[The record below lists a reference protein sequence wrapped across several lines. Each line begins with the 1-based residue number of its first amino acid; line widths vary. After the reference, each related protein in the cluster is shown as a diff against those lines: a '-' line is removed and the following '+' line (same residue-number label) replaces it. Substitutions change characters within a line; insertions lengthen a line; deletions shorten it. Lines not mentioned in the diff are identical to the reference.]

1 MVLQLHLI
9 KGWVASL
16 LFLTYFVEGV
26 KFAHRSPQH
35 GAAPFW
41 SSWEFQSRWRGSRE
55 QQLLLGNLLNWLTPI
70 YMLFL
75 ATEISLGHL
84 YATE

>member
-1 MVLQLHLI
+1 MVLQLHLT
-9 KGWVASL
+9 KGWVTSA

-35 GAAPFW
+35 GALSGAH
-41 SSWEFQSRWRGSRE
+41 GSFRVGGGGRE
-55 QQLLLGNLLNWLTPI
+55 QWLLLGNLLNWLTPI